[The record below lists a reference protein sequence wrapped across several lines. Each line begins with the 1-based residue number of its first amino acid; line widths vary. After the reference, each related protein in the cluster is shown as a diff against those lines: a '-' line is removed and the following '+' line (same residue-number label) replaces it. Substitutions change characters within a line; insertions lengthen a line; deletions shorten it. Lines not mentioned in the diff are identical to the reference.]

1 MGRRSIRT
9 DKNIYQTC
17 REAEGLTR
25 EAASAR
31 LGFISDD
38 RIEKIE
44 TRGAVPYPDEVLAM
58 ASAYRRMDLCNYY
71 CTQECPIGER
81 YVQPVEPKELGQI
94 TLEVVNAIN
103 SLEKKKNRLIEIAVD
118 GKVSEEEE
126 ADFSEIR
133 AELDA
138 ISRAVLTLQLWLDQ
152 EELERRAQQ

>member
-1 MGRRSIRT
+1 MGRRSVRT
-9 DKNIYQTC
+9 DKNVYQVS
-17 REAEGLTR
+17 R
-25 EAASAR
+25 EAAGYTRETASEKI
-31 LGFISDD
+31 GFMSDD

-58 ASAYRRMDLCNYY
+58 AAAYRNMHLCNHF

-81 YVQPVEPKELGQI
+81 YVQPVEPKALGQI

-118 GKVSEEEE
+118 GKISAEEE
-126 ADFSEIR
+126 ADFTEIR
-133 AELDA
+133 TELAA

-152 EELERRAQQ
+152 EEANRA